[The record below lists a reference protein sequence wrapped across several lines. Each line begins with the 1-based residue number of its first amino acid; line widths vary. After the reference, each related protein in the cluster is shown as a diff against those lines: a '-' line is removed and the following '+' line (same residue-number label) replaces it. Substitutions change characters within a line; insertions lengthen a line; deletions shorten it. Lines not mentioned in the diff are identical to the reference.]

1 MTVTTITPPP
11 SISEN
16 IWGDE
21 PEQAYYTVRYY
32 NASGI
37 GVEMEWTNVHGTEA
51 EAIDYGRTNYRIGA
65 GNAYRLY
72 AFKQN
77 GRI

>member
-1 MTVTTITPPP
+1 MATTITAPV
-11 SISEN
+11 ICEN

-37 GVEMEWTNVHGTEA
+37 GVEQEWTNVYGSEA
-51 EAIDYGRTNYRIGA
+51 QAKDFAQMKYRIA
-65 GNAYRLY
+65 QGNMYRLY
-72 AFKQN
+72 AFKQA
-77 GRI
+77 GRIQ